1 MSSALSIESLSL
13 EQRNMLS
20 SKIQDYIL
28 QVLGDEQEDGT
39 AMQYIMLLLPQNV
52 WFFFFCKMEENFC

>member
-1 MSSALSIESLSL
+1 MSALSVDGFSI
-13 EQRNMLS
+13 EQRNILS

-28 QVLGDEQEDGT
+28 QVLGEEQEDGT

-52 WFFFFCKMEENFC
+52 K